1 MFKKLYHEI
10 QELQK
15 YVDAAINDM
24 HDFYR
29 ATVKDLTSIKNSVGH
44 MAKIESLE
52 KTIESQQQTIKA
64 LTGALVNKYEHGLF
78 VFSEDC
84 KVVTAI
90 RNGKE
95 IPVNLMDYFE
105 ISWRSGEAPNI
116 TMEQFAGTSRYSD
129 I

>member
-1 MFKKLYHEI
+1 MFKKLYNAI
-10 QELQK
+10 QELQT
-15 YVDAAINDM
+15 YVDTALNDT
-24 HDFYR
+24 HYLYR
-29 ATVKDLTSIKNSVGH
+29 ETVKDLASIKNSVGR

-64 LTGALVNKYEHGLF
+64 LTGALVDKYEHGLF
-78 VFSEDC
+78 VFSEDY

-90 RNGKE
+90 RNGEE

-116 TMEQFAGTSRYSD
+116 TMEQFVGTSRYSD